1 MVNSEMN
8 FLEVILANRKMNK
21 LDVYAETRLWN
32 LKLQNKHLAT
42 ETLMKEII
50 FRFNLVDSVTLY
62 PDLKKIIQA
71 ARRRVMRRHTK
82 MKKNITTWSSK
93 LFLPEDIVA
102 HWARKD
108 LLTEKNFA
116 QVSEILSNYRELF
129 TSEEV

>member
-1 MVNSEMN
+1 M
-8 FLEVILANRKMNK
+8 ANRKMNK
-21 LDVYAETRLWN
+21 LDMYAETRIWN
-32 LKLQNKHLAT
+32 LKLQNKHVTT
-42 ETLMKEII
+42 ETLMKEIV

-62 PDLKKIIQA
+62 PDLKKIIKA

-102 HWARKD
+102 QWARKD

-116 QVSEILSNYRELF
+116 QVSEILSDCRKLF
-129 TSEEV
+129 TSDDV

>member
-1 MVNSEMN
+1 M
-8 FLEVILANRKMNK
+8 ANRKMNK
-21 LDVYAETRLWN
+21 LDLYAETRLWN

-116 QVSEILSNYRELF
+116 QVSEILSDCRELF